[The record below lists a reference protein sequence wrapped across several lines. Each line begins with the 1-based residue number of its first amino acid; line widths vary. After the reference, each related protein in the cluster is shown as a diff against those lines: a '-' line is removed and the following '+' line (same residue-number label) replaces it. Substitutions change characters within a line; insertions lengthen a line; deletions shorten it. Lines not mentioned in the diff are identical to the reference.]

1 MVHFQN
7 NNNNNE
13 HDTDANSGAAAV
25 SKKMTLP
32 LENDLPN
39 PNFVRLQGDKN
50 QDLAKEGGPVKLSSV
65 KEDILK
71 DVKKEDKP
79 APESFLKSILL
90 DRMTRKRSFGEDET
104 PYVVKKSSE
113 EETIPK
119 VPRSPKATHM
129 PPPAEDCNDIL
140 RRRLLGLKDPNY
152 ELMQRQPPS
161 QKSARPLQP
170 QHNNG
175 RLLSNVE
182 VKETP
187 AEEMKGVDH
196 EEVVQ
201 TVEGAVPSVEDRVS
215 FVEDD
220 VSREDKVGPPQVE
233 AAARPP
239 DYSHTSV
246 LKHLLHRYTG
256 GENNDDGEDDN
267 GKRDMPGA

>member
-1 MVHFQN
+1 MLFQIN
-7 NNNNNE
+7 NENE
-13 HDTDANSGAAAV
+13 HDTNANSGSAAA

-39 PNFVRLQGDKN
+39 PNFVRLQDDDDDN
-50 QDLAKEGGPVKLSSV
+50 QDLVKEGPDKLSFV
-65 KEDILK
+65 NLEDVRKE
-71 DVKKEDKP
+71 EKP
-79 APESFLKSILL
+79 APASFLKSILM

-113 EETIPK
+113 EETVPK
-119 VPRSPKATHM
+119 VPRSPKESQ
-129 PPPAEDCNDIL
+129 EDCNDIL

-152 ELMQRQPPS
+152 ELMQRQQAT
-161 QKSARPLQP
+161 QKPP
-170 QHNNG
+170 QHNIG
-175 RLLSNVE
+175 RLLSNIE

-201 TVEGAVPSVEDRVS
+201 TVEDSNKGAEDRVS
-215 FVEDD
+215 FAEDN
-220 VSREDKVGPPQVE
+220 VVPPL
-233 AAARPP
+233 AP

-256 GENNDDGEDDN
+256 GEDDGDKSDD
-267 GKRDMPGA
+267 KLGA